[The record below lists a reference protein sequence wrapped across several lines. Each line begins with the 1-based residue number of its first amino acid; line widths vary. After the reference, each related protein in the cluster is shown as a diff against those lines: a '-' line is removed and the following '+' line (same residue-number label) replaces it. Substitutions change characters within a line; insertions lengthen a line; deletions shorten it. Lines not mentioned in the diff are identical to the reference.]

1 MVLWSPKFGQTVQD
15 KYSQAG
21 LFFESEYKVVSCYDY
36 SRLVDI
42 DNGIPPEHSL
52 FSSWLLKTKRA

>member
-52 FSSWLLKTKRA
+52 FSS